1 MAQTSATAT
10 PRMLAAAAANM
21 GTADF
26 SNSAPIATQ
35 SAKRQDTGR
44 RDMSQIVPAY
54 DEHEDALREALT
66 ALTALTSTRING
78 AVPWRASPSS

>member
-1 MAQTSATAT
+1 
-10 PRMLAAAAANM
+10 
-21 GTADF
+21 
-26 SNSAPIATQ
+26 
-35 SAKRQDTGR
+35 
-44 RDMSQIVPAY
+44 MSQIVPAY